1 MPRESDNDTALKN
14 DTIQAV
20 SRFTPFSNP
29 QKNEA
34 VENSKKRISA
44 NTDVKTIN
52 DMNVK
57 IDKVYEGPLTPV
69 PLNFDAVYLEV
80 NRMNSLWKEI
90 KDVSEKEYP
99 LNVERNSV
107 DIGYQEFDDYLRSS
121 NTEKIKSLKTN
132 FPVTEAINIIN
143 DLNK

>member
-1 MPRESDNDTALKN
+1 
-14 DTIQAV
+14 
-20 SRFTPFSNP
+20 
-29 QKNEA
+29 
-34 VENSKKRISA
+34 
-44 NTDVKTIN
+44 
-52 DMNVK
+52 
-57 IDKVYEGPLTPV
+57 
-69 PLNFDAVYLEV
+69 
-80 NRMNSLWKEI
+80 MNSLWKEI